1 MNEQRRDQSKH
12 GQQPEQKREATGAG
26 SHDDKQDGGDSAA
39 DRARRGEKPKTEQS
53 SHQGG
58 GGIRSDHRPQG
69 K

>member
-1 MNEQRRDQSKH
+1 MNEQRRDQSQH
-12 GQQPEQKREATGAG
+12 GQQAEHKREAPGVG
-26 SHDDKQDGGDSAA
+26 SHDKQQHGGETAA
-39 DRARRGEKPKTEQS
+39 DRARHGEKPKTEQS

>member
-1 MNEQRRDQSKH
+1 MNEQRRDQPQH
-12 GQQPEQKREATGAG
+12 GQPQQQEHKRDAPGTGRSDQQSAG
-26 SHDDKQDGGDSAA
+26 GHDRMRD
-39 DRARRGEKPKTEQS
+39 EKPKTEQA